1 METNRKHTK
10 KEFKQKIEW
19 FIENK
24 NIISRT
30 RRNWYLS
37 GMEERY
43 SDFVPYNKYGYYG
56 EGVKEYINDKIRK
69 RMENNGN

>member
-1 METNRKHTK
+1 MNERKFTK

-24 NIISRT
+24 NVISRT

-43 SDFVPYNKYGYYG
+43 SDFVPYKKYGYYG
-56 EGVKEYINDKIRK
+56 EGVKEYINDKILK
-69 RMENNGN
+69 RMEKNGN